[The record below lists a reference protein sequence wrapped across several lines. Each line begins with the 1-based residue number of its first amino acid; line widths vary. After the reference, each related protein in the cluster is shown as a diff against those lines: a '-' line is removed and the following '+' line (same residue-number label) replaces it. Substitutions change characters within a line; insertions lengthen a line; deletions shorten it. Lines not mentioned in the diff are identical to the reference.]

1 MLHWSDSSDFDFS
14 VKSKQVLKEADLLSG
29 RQGRGESAG
38 GGGGLRAGERRAA
51 KRKESGNKAP
61 SYP

>member
-1 MLHWSDSSDFDFS
+1 MLHWSGSSDFDFS

-29 RQGRGESAG
+29 RRGRGESAEG
-38 GGGGLRAGERRAA
+38 GGGGWGAA
-51 KRKESGNKAP
+51 KRKESGNKDP

>member
-29 RQGRGESAG
+29 RQGRGESAE
-38 GGGGLRAGERRAA
+38 GGLGAGERRAA